1 MLRGGGDMPPAGPL
15 VNSGRRAVYGRGVGG
30 PRRLDAQ
37 DQVMLE
43 LSASFCR
50 YNACIEHCV
59 AVGTP
64 RARQVEMFDVARDTL
79 AAMTEAARP
88 GEPVGRIAE
97 VFLERLD
104 RAGFARQRFAA
115 CGYSL
120 GATFRPTWM
129 DVPPM
134 IHAGNRQPL
143 LPGMTLF
150 PHVMLGDMDA
160 GIAAGVGWT
169 ILVGERGAEVLS
181 RLPLELHRR

>member
-1 MLRGGGDMPPAGPL
+1 
-15 VNSGRRAVYGRGVGG
+15 
-30 PRRLDAQ
+30 
-37 DQVMLE
+37 
-43 LSASFCR
+43 
-50 YNACIEHCV
+50 
-59 AVGTP
+59 
-64 RARQVEMFDVARDTL
+64 
-79 AAMTEAARP
+79 
-88 GEPVGRIAE
+88 VGRIAE

-134 IHAGNRQPL
+134 IHAGNRQEL